1 MAEKTIFQ
9 KIIDRE
15 IPASIVYEDEHC
27 LAFKDIDPQ
36 APTHL
41 LLVPKK
47 LIRSL
52 DTLTPEDH
60 ALVGHLI
67 MVVPRIV
74 RQLQLDSGFRIV
86 CNCGE
91 QAGQLVPHLH
101 FHLLAGRPMQWPP
114 G

>member
-27 LAFKDIDPQ
+27 LAFKDINPQ

-47 LIRSL
+47 AHPLAR
-52 DTLTPEDH
+52 H
-60 ALVGHLI
+60 AHSRG
-67 MVVPRIV
+67 
-74 RQLQLDSGFRIV
+74 S
-86 CNCGE
+86 CG
-91 QAGQLVPHLH
+91 
-101 FHLLAGRPMQWPP
+101 GRAT
-114 G
+114 